1 MKKEDSVPREHVC
14 GALLRGGCPGDS
26 QGSRLRAELCSPSP
40 WTDLYGGDVVGNP
53 PKTSRLPGNRGCGA
67 DSPLSLG
74 LGLEGGSG
82 RTLHTSTAESL
93 ALSAN
98 PEWSC
103 CKARTYC
110 PLEHTASPGWPV
122 SMRGGTDGWWR
133 RGLLTA
139 AAVWAL
145 ASLSASAPLP
155 PKAAVLSGENL
166 YLGRCNEFEPAISM
180 AI

>member
-1 MKKEDSVPREHVC
+1 MLWETRQRQAGERE
-14 GALLRGGCPGDS
+14 
-26 QGSRLRAELCSPSP
+26 
-40 WTDLYGGDVVGNP
+40 
-53 PKTSRLPGNRGCGA
+53 RLPGNRGCGA
-67 DSPLSLG
+67 DSPLS

-93 ALSAN
+93 ALSVT

-103 CKARTYC
+103 WKARTYC

-122 SMRGGTDGWWR
+122 SMRGGTDGRWQ

-139 AAVWAL
+139 AAVWVL
-145 ASLSASAPLP
+145 ASLSAWAPLP

-166 YLGRCNEFEPAISM
+166 YLGRCNEFEPAVSM
-180 AI
+180 AIWFLMACLLLGEACGLLRDARENVSDESIVPAPTGQAKE